1 MLSMIK
7 TRLSN
12 IKPFSKEIVGFYN

>member
-12 IKPFSKEIVGFYN
+12 IKPFSKEIVGTYN